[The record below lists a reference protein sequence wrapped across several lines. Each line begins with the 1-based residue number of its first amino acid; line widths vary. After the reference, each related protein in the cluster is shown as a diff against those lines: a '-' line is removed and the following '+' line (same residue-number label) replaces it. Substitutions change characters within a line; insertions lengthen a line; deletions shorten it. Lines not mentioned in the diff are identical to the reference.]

1 MTAFEIR
8 RAGPGDLAEAAR
20 PYERAAT
27 ETLSWDPPGTH
38 SSAAF
43 LKQAEDEA
51 VWVAVVDDRIIGLA
65 ALYEPESFLHSLFID
80 AGWRGR
86 GVGSALLA
94 AVQAFAAG
102 PLSLKVAGPN
112 AAAQDF
118 YAARGFHVSELG
130 ETDGAPWLRLVFRG
144 I

>member
-20 PYERAAT
+20 LYERVAT
-27 ETLSWDPPGTH
+27 GTLTWDPPGAH

-43 LKQAEDEA
+43 LKQAEDET
-51 VWVAVVDDRIIGLA
+51 VWVAVADGRIIGLA

-94 AVQAFAAG
+94 AVQAVAAG

-130 ETDGAPWLRLVFRG
+130 ETGGAPWLKLVFGG